1 MDFWI
6 VLCGKNECQ
15 KNNFESGCS
24 SGIMAITDP
33 SSCAN
38 HILVISANIFLSFI
52 LIFAFFRGNSSRRV
66 VADSGLQ
73 GRQFISLLSF
83 SCLFVNAGIACIY
96 IGLGT
101 WMIGKKL
108 SSNQSLSPLHSWL
121 VLLFQGF
128 TWLLLSVFVLS
139 KKSQYRAPFISV
151 VKLCFFTAFL
161 AGFLCIL
168 SLMQLIV
175 DKLVSLKG
183 VLDVLRFPGAL
194 LLLFCAVHVK
204 KHSEIGKDTSVEAY
218 YEPPRGEEA
227 GFRITQFA
235 EAGIL
240 HKMSF
245 SWLDPLLK
253 KGKEK
258 TLEDEDVPLLRPQD
272 RAETCYSLF
281 KDQLNKHE
289 RNKICDQSSI
299 LRSLVYCQRKAIVIS
314 GLFALVKIVTLSS
327 GPVFLY
333 AFIDLSEGKEV
344 FKYEGYA
351 LTAGLFLAKCLES
364 LAERQWFFWTR
375 LIGLQV
381 QSSLTAAIFKKQ
393 FRLSNAAK
401 HIHSSGEIMN
411 YVTVDAHKIG
421 ELPYYFHQIWTTG
434 LQIGMALVIMFYA
447 IGQATFPALVVIVL
461 SMLGNSPVA
470 KLQHKYLHQLM
481 VAQDRMLKAITE
493 ALAHMKVLKFY
504 AWETHFKDII
514 GLLRKEEWKC
524 LVKVQAQKGYYML
537 LFWSTPII
545 VSAVTFWSCYLLNIP
560 LTTSSAF
567 TFLATIRIVQEPI
580 RSIPDVLGV
589 FIEAKVSFSRIAKFL
604 VAPELQSSPIHHCPQ
619 GFEIEHS
626 ILINAKRISWDID
639 SLNPSLVYIN
649 LLVKPGQKVAI
660 CGEVGSGKS
669 TLLAAILGE
678 VPCIDGRVEVH
689 GKVAYVSQVAW
700 IQTGTIQQNILFGS
714 TMDQHKYQDVLKQ
727 SCLLK
732 DLDMLPFGDKTVIGE
747 RGVNLSGGQKQRVQ
761 LARALYQEADIYL
774 LDDPFSAVDAHTAST
789 LFNEYVIGA
798 LFKKTVLLVTHQVD
812 FLPVFDSI
820 LLMSKGKILKEATYS
835 KLLDSSQEFRNLVH
849 AHSEAAMSAGHSS
862 QKRQKTSQD
871 VIQQIHSGEQLAAP
885 LWEQLIKEEEREIG
899 YNGLKPY
906 IQYLSQSNGFF
917 YLSLG
922 VLSHLVYII
931 GQLIQNLWLA
941 TNIQDSSLSEL
952 KLLSIYSFIGCGMA
966 LSLLLRSC
974 VIVLLGLRASTTI
987 YSKLM
992 DSHFRAPMSFY
1003 DSTPLGRILSRVSS
1017 DLSVVDLDLSPRF
1030 SMAFA
1035 STMTT
1040 YFSLGIL
1047 AFLTWP
1053 ILFVIIPTV
1062 CVTILIQI
1070 YYYSSVKELIRIHG
1084 TTKSS
1089 VASYLSESI
1098 VGAMTI
1104 RAFGEEDRFFLD
1116 SLKLIDRNQSSFFHS
1131 FSANEWLMQRLEL
1144 LCAIILSSSALAL
1157 TSLPLGASESGYI
1170 GMALSYALSLNLYL
1184 ASSVQTQCMLENSIV
1199 SVERLEQYMHIPSE
1213 APEVIESNR
1222 PPPNWPYIGKV
1233 DIQDLKVRYGPN
1245 APLVLK
1251 GITCT
1256 FEGGHKVGIVGR
1268 TGSGKSTLISAL
1280 FRLVEPAD
1288 GAILI
1293 DDQDIST
1300 FGVHDLRS
1308 HLAIIPQDPTLF
1320 GGSVRY
1326 NLDPLSEHN
1335 DQEIWEVLR
1344 KCQLGDVVEK
1354 KEGGL
1359 DSFVTQDGSNWSM
1372 GQRQLFCLGR
1382 ALLKRRKILVL
1393 DEATASIDNA
1403 TDSLIQKTIRSEF
1416 SDCTVITVAH
1426 RIPTVMDCTMVLA
1439 LRDGNVVEYDEPM
1452 KLITE
1457 ENSLFG
1463 QLVKEYWLRS
1473 EHAKPVGR
1481 N

>member
-227 GFRITQFA
+227 GFSSTMSLNDRITQFA

-504 AWETHFKDII
+504 AWET
-514 GLLRKEEWKC
+514 L
-524 LVKVQAQKGYYML
+524 
-537 LFWSTPII
+537 I
-545 VSAVTFWSCYLLNIP
+545 VVW
-560 LTTSSAF
+560 
-567 TFLATIRIVQEPI
+567 
-580 RSIPDVLGV
+580 
-589 FIEAKVSFSRIAKFL
+589 
-604 VAPELQSSPIHHCPQ
+604 
-619 GFEIEHS
+619 
-626 ILINAKRISWDID
+626 
-639 SLNPSLVYIN
+639 
-649 LLVKPGQKVAI
+649 
-660 CGEVGSGKS
+660 
-669 TLLAAILGE
+669 
-678 VPCIDGRVEVH
+678 
-689 GKVAYVSQVAW
+689 
-700 IQTGTIQQNILFGS
+700 
-714 TMDQHKYQDVLKQ
+714 
-727 SCLLK
+727 
-732 DLDMLPFGDKTVIGE
+732 
-747 RGVNLSGGQKQRVQ
+747 
-761 LARALYQEADIYL
+761 
-774 LDDPFSAVDAHTAST
+774 
-789 LFNEYVIGA
+789 
-798 LFKKTVLLVTHQVD
+798 
-812 FLPVFDSI
+812 
-820 LLMSKGKILKEATYS
+820 
-835 KLLDSSQEFRNLVH
+835 
-849 AHSEAAMSAGHSS
+849 
-862 QKRQKTSQD
+862 
-871 VIQQIHSGEQLAAP
+871 
-885 LWEQLIKEEEREIG
+885 
-899 YNGLKPY
+899 
-906 IQYLSQSNGFF
+906 
-917 YLSLG
+917 
-922 VLSHLVYII
+922 
-931 GQLIQNLWLA
+931 
-941 TNIQDSSLSEL
+941 
-952 KLLSIYSFIGCGMA
+952 
-966 LSLLLRSC
+966 
-974 VIVLLGLRASTTI
+974 
-987 YSKLM
+987 
-992 DSHFRAPMSFY
+992 
-1003 DSTPLGRILSRVSS
+1003 
-1017 DLSVVDLDLSPRF
+1017 
-1030 SMAFA
+1030 
-1035 STMTT
+1035 
-1040 YFSLGIL
+1040 GI
-1047 AFLTWP
+1047 
-1053 ILFVIIPTV
+1053 
-1062 CVTILIQI
+1062 
-1070 YYYSSVKELIRIHG
+1070 
-1084 TTKSS
+1084 
-1089 VASYLSESI
+1089 
-1098 VGAMTI
+1098 
-1104 RAFGEEDRFFLD
+1104 
-1116 SLKLIDRNQSSFFHS
+1116 
-1131 FSANEWLMQRLEL
+1131 
-1144 LCAIILSSSALAL
+1144 
-1157 TSLPLGASESGYI
+1157 
-1170 GMALSYALSLNLYL
+1170 
-1184 ASSVQTQCMLENSIV
+1184 
-1199 SVERLEQYMHIPSE
+1199 
-1213 APEVIESNR
+1213 
-1222 PPPNWPYIGKV
+1222 
-1233 DIQDLKVRYGPN
+1233 
-1245 APLVLK
+1245 
-1251 GITCT
+1251 
-1256 FEGGHKVGIVGR
+1256 
-1268 TGSGKSTLISAL
+1268 
-1280 FRLVEPAD
+1280 
-1288 GAILI
+1288 
-1293 DDQDIST
+1293 
-1300 FGVHDLRS
+1300 
-1308 HLAIIPQDPTLF
+1308 
-1320 GGSVRY
+1320 
-1326 NLDPLSEHN
+1326 
-1335 DQEIWEVLR
+1335 
-1344 KCQLGDVVEK
+1344 
-1354 KEGGL
+1354 
-1359 DSFVTQDGSNWSM
+1359 
-1372 GQRQLFCLGR
+1372 
-1382 ALLKRRKILVL
+1382 
-1393 DEATASIDNA
+1393 
-1403 TDSLIQKTIRSEF
+1403 
-1416 SDCTVITVAH
+1416 
-1426 RIPTVMDCTMVLA
+1426 
-1439 LRDGNVVEYDEPM
+1439 
-1452 KLITE
+1452 
-1457 ENSLFG
+1457 
-1463 QLVKEYWLRS
+1463 
-1473 EHAKPVGR
+1473 
-1481 N
+1481 